1 MRIEDDSLQYLQYT
15 THRQVKKAM
24 NVECQ
29 MLGLTWLQCLTHTNE
44 ARVWAN
50 NAMRPIFCFKCN
62 AGFDAGSQL
71 TVSRLTGCETDTVS
85 PQCTLAVLA
94 DCVVPGPGKGREGR
108 DSGSSS
114 GAAGYG
120 RTTLLYITRHCSTIH

>member
-1 MRIEDDSLQYLQYT
+1 MKQG
-15 THRQVKKAM
+15 
-24 NVECQ
+24 C
-29 MLGLTWLQCLTHTNE
+29 GLTMQCD
-44 ARVWAN
+44 R
-50 NAMRPIFCFKCN
+50 CFVLN
-62 AGFDAGSQL
+62 VISAEGFDAGSQL

-120 RTTLLYITRHCSTIH
+120 RTTLLYITRHCSTIHYYTIQYNTHYTTLH